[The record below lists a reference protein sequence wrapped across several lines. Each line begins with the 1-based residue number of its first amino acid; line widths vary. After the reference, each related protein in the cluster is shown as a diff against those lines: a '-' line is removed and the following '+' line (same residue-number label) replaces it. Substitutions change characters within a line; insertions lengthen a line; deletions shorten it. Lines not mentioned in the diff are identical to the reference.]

1 MAQESTSTAAPADP
15 SSDASKDDKKSSK
28 KNDSSTTTAIV
39 IVIVLVVVFAIVGL
53 VVVVVMKQRAA
64 GVFRGQEARRRLVSP
79 LCTVFSGFVFVVGRG
94 KGCGWWWWSG
104 WGWVGG
110 RFAHLPGYGKRTI
123 NIRARSLGY
132 AWTAP
137 GGCRWCRSYF
147 CCCSQTRC
155 AGPVQG
161 KSFENPMYGQQVT
174 QAASGM
180 APGSMGGAGGNP
192 NALYADASGT
202 AGYMD
207 VAPKSNP
214 A

>member
-1 MAQESTSTAAPADP
+1 MTPRGWPKKPKAAIKALKKARDDIQAKVDAYRLAATNLHDGVDTDDDFYATDDDEGYKEEVEMAQESTSTAAPADP

-64 GVFRGQEARRRLVSP
+64 G
-79 LCTVFSGFVFVVGRG
+79 
-94 KGCGWWWWSG
+94 
-104 WGWVGG
+104 
-110 RFAHLPGYGKRTI
+110 
-123 NIRARSLGY
+123 
-132 AWTAP
+132 
-137 GGCRWCRSYF
+137 
-147 CCCSQTRC
+147 
-155 AGPVQG
+155 PVQG

-214 A
+214 AYGAQGNHGYMDMGGEDNDV